1 MIYLVLRAAPRA
13 DIFSDSRRPEG
24 LVQTAPTQPCAFPG
38 GGSMAFD
45 LIVWFLAFLVILLA
59 LQIRSGSESW
69 PSERILASVFCILMF
84 GGALLVSSVAKVIVL
99 ASADKEHRPHDNWNF
114 FMNTWDNLAEA

>member
-1 MIYLVLRAAPRA
+1 
-13 DIFSDSRRPEG
+13 
-24 LVQTAPTQPCAFPG
+24 
-38 GGSMAFD
+38 
-45 LIVWFLAFLVILLA
+45 
-59 LQIRSGSESW
+59 
-69 PSERILASVFCILMF
+69 MF

>member
-1 MIYLVLRAAPRA
+1 MNVMGAAAAALIAWGLR
-13 DIFSDSRRPEG
+13 G
-24 LVQTAPTQPCAFPG
+24 LT
-38 GGSMAFD
+38 
-45 LIVWFLAFLVILLA
+45 LK
-59 LQIRSGSESW
+59 IRSGSESW
-69 PSERILASVFCILMF
+69 PAERILASVFCIWMF